1 MIHDTISGPTCATS
15 STTATLNVVKTV
27 IGGSAAPS
35 DFTLHVKNS
44 SGVVVTSTPGVAG
57 AGVSFTLPAGTYTV
71 SEDGNTSYTQSF
83 LAGDCSGGSV
93 ALSAGD
99 DKTCTIINT
108 NIPVIPSGSINT
120 GSGRIV
126 PLIGIVKVPTPLALP
141 TGTGSVTY
149 NYTVWNVG
157 GQQALDNVSV
167 TDDKCGPVT
176 YVSGDVNGNG
186 KLDPHEDWKYTCTA
200 TLAKTTTDTATAIG
214 YSDDVY
220 HQASIAT
227 AVATVVVGAPVT
239 PPIINIV
246 KVPSRLTPFPF
257 GGGNVT
263 YVYTVTNPG
272 VVAMNN
278 VSVTDDKCASVSYVS
293 GDANSNNLLDPG
305 ETWAYTCRTNVPVSS
320 VNVATAKGTANGFTA
335 IDYAFATVLVAAPGL
350 PNTGFPPRENSIPRD
365 IAVAVA
371 VLMIASVSFIA
382 VLKKRKV

>member
-1 MIHDTISGPTCATS
+1 
-15 STTATLNVVKTV
+15 
-27 IGGSAAPS
+27 
-35 DFTLHVKNS
+35 
-44 SGVVVTSTPGVAG
+44 
-57 AGVSFTLPAGTYTV
+57 
-71 SEDGNTSYTQSF
+71 
-83 LAGDCSGGSV
+83 
-93 ALSAGD
+93 
-99 DKTCTIINT
+99 
-108 NIPVIPSGSINT
+108 
-120 GSGRIV
+120 
-126 PLIGIVKVPTPLALP
+126 
-141 TGTGSVTY
+141 
-149 NYTVWNVG
+149 
-157 GQQALDNVSV
+157 
-167 TDDKCGPVT
+167 
-176 YVSGDVNGNG
+176 VNGNG